1 MLSRGECVNGFGKQ
15 CGKVTEERVRGSGCP
30 AGRASSFPTAFIA
43 FARAP
48 LPDRYRLSFGPQGLA
63 WIMEHIQ
70 SYVILQPF
78 WSHWVTVHASIPWI
92 HVYRQSVS
100 NFKIEE
106 TTFRSLLKTQTLY
119 SSPAVCLERN
129 IDICIF
135 KSPSRWSFC
144 WWLVNHLITIT
155 GQLWCK
161 CTFSGVNLMLFPP
174 MER

>member
-78 WSHWVTVHASIPWI
+78 
-92 HVYRQSVS
+92 
-100 NFKIEE
+100 
-106 TTFRSLLKTQTLY
+106 
-119 SSPAVCLERN
+119 
-129 IDICIF
+129 
-135 KSPSRWSFC
+135 
-144 WWLVNHLITIT
+144 
-155 GQLWCK
+155 
-161 CTFSGVNLMLFPP
+161 
-174 MER
+174 